1 MIGYYP
7 EGRLFHT
14 EENKNCI
21 SSPEKLEEAMLTEKI
36 LEARVTVCDKEHNLI
51 VDLNGIKGVIPRIEG
66 AAGISEGNVRD
77 IALISR
83 VNKPVCFRV
92 MSLERDEAG
101 RTVAI
106 LSRKSA
112 QKSCIDNYI
121 SGLLSGDII
130 NASVTHLDSFGCF
143 ADIGCGISAL
153 MPIDFISVSRIS
165 HPRDR
170 FKVGDEIKAIVKS
183 NENGRILLSHKELL
197 GTWEENASLF
207 CVGETVAGMIR
218 SVEKYGVFIELTPNL
233 AGLAEPFSD
242 ARPGQTASVYIKSII
257 PEKMKIKLILV
268 DYSDEDEA
276 YNKLHYFNKGNHI
289 DYWKYSP
296 DKCEKLIE
304 SIF

>member
-1 MIGYYP
+1 MIDYYP
-7 EGRLFHT
+7 EGRLFRT
-14 EENKNCI
+14 EENRYYI
-21 SSPEKLEEAMLTEKI
+21 SSPERLKEAILSEKI
-36 LEARVTVCDKEHNLI
+36 LEARVTVCDREHNLI
-51 VDLNGIKGVIPRIEG
+51 VDLNGIKGIIPRALG

-83 VNKPVCFRV
+83 VNKPVCFKV
-92 MSLERDEAG
+92 LSLDKDGSG
-101 RTVAI
+101 RTVAM
-106 LSRKSA
+106 LSRKDA
-112 QKSCIDNYI
+112 QKSCIEDYI
-121 SGLLSGDII
+121 SKFKAGDII

-165 HPRDR
+165 HPKDR
-170 FKVGDEIKAIVKS
+170 FKIGDEIKAVVKS

-207 CVGETVAGMIR
+207 NVGETVAGMIR
-218 SVEKYGVFIELTPNL
+218 SVEKYGIFVELTPNL
-233 AGLAEPFSD
+233 AGLAEPFSE

-268 DYSDEDEA
+268 DFSDEDVD
-276 YNKLHYFNKGNHI
+276 YNKIRYFNKGNHI

-304 SIF
+304 SRF